1 MGDPVRATIPCMQN
15 FDESASHHARNGF
28 RNPWPGGEP
37 AGFGGVVR
45 WMLGERT
52 PCAERERGTCA
63 PPRATPSFDTPR
75 AARRALTATWVGHST
90 FLLQLGGWNVLT
102 DPMWSE
108 RASPVSW
115 AGPRRYS
122 SPGVAFDALPPIDLV
137 LLSHDHYDHLD
148 AATVRR
154 VAARWP
160 AARWAVPLGL
170 ARRVRARGV
179 RADEVTELDWWQD
192 ARVGPLSLACV
203 PAQHFSGRGPADRD
217 RTLWCG
223 WSLRADARAV
233 LFAGDTGLHPAF
245 GEIARRHGP
254 FALALL
260 PIGAYAPRWFMR
272 PVHCD
277 PDDALAAYDA
287 LCAGTTAS
295 ADAPLFGAMHW
306 GAFALADEPCD
317 EPPRR
322 VRDAWARDGRDAERL
337 WIPALGETRRVD

>member
-1 MGDPVRATIPCMQN
+1 
-15 FDESASHHARNGF
+15 
-28 RNPWPGGEP
+28 
-37 AGFGGVVR
+37 
-45 WMLGERT
+45 MLGERT
-52 PCAERERGTCA
+52 PRAAREGRGCA
-63 PPRATPSFDTPR
+63 PPRATPMFDAPR
-75 AARRALTATWVGHST
+75 APSDALTATWVGHST

-108 RASPVSW
+108 RASPVAW
-115 AGPRRYS
+115 AGPRRYAP
-122 SPGVAFDALPPIDLV
+122 PGVALDALPPIDLV

-148 AATVRR
+148 DATVRG

-170 ARRVRARGV
+170 ARRLCARGV
-179 RADEVTELDWWQD
+179 RADVLAELDWWETTT
-192 ARVGPLSLACV
+192 AGPLALACV

-223 WSLRADARAV
+223 WALRAGEGAASRAASRAV
-233 LFAGDTGLHPAF
+233 LFAGDTGLHPEF

-260 PIGAYAPRWFMR
+260 PIGAYEPRWFMR

-287 LCAGTTAS
+287 LCAAQRARG
-295 ADAPLFGAMHW
+295 DAPPVFGAMHW

-322 VRDAWARDGRDAERL
+322 TRDAWARGGRDAARL
-337 WIPALGETRRVD
+337 WIPALGETRRVV

>member
-1 MGDPVRATIPCMQN
+1 MTAP
-15 FDESASHHARNGF
+15 HHTSKGF

-37 AGFGGVVR
+37 AGFAGVVK

-52 PCAERERGTCA
+52 PRAEREGRDGRACA
-63 PPRATPSFDTPR
+63 PPMVAPSFPVPR
-75 AARRALTATWVGHST
+75 APRDVLTATWVGHST

-108 RASPVSW
+108 RASPVAW
-115 AGPRRYS
+115 AGPRRYAP
-122 SPGVAFDALPPIDLV
+122 PGVAFDALPPIDLV

-148 AATVRR
+148 DATVRR
-154 VAARWP
+154 IAARWP
-160 AARWAVPLGL
+160 AARWAVPLRL
-170 ARRVRARGV
+170 ARWLRARGV
-179 RADEVTELDWWQD
+179 RADVVTELDWWET
-192 ARVGPLSLACV
+192 ATVGPLSVACV

-217 RTLWCG
+217 RSLWCG
-223 WSLRADARAV
+223 WAVRAIDAAHAV

-287 LCAGTTAS
+287 LCAGARH
-295 ADAPLFGAMHW
+295 APVFGASHW

-322 VRDAWARDGRDAERL
+322 TRDAWARSGRDASRL
-337 WIPALGETRRVD
+337 WIPSLGETRRID